1 MFADTTNA
9 PPILMQSYILM
20 WKSTKKILKIGKM
33 KQPCYRIVMHQII
46 IRTVVIYTMVMR
58 PMVINTHGGRPKNA
72 PPQPKPPSRTP
83 GIPGHTMWIT
93 IVDNPVDSPDP
104 CARTTRVIHIDR
116 NAVHR
121 KRQVYPHHHG
131 ISLHSYTVGY
141 TGYPQFMER
150 GVTPLSTADT
160 QT

>member
-1 MFADTTNA
+1 
-9 PPILMQSYILM
+9 M

-33 KQPCYRIVMHQII
+33 KQPCYRIVMHPMI
-46 IRTVVIYTMVMR
+46 IRTVVMR
-58 PMVINTHGGRPKNA
+58 TVGMRTVGMRTVVDLKTSHRR
-72 PPQPKPPSRTP
+72 PKPPSRTP

-141 TGYPQFMER
+141 TGYPQFTER
-150 GVTPLSTADT
+150 GVIPLSTADT